1 MSSLEHSAI
10 YQGWIRHRRFCTPEN
25 HFHYQFYMFYL
36 DLDELDAFNDMPFCS
51 TQGFSAFMVKNSDY
65 LDRNSS
71 ASIKEKAIAKT
82 LELGGEEPTSVRMLA
97 NIRYWGMKFSP
108 ITVFYNYDSNEQ
120 LINMLVEVSNTPWN
134 QRHYYLIDDPE
145 SPAPT
150 KKSFHVSPF
159 QISDVEYRWRL
170 KEPKRQLL
178 LHIENQ
184 TLNDDPTKLF
194 DATLQLQRKP
204 ITVDNLKQTLIQ
216 TPVMSLKIVSGIYW
230 QAAKLAAK
238 RARFYSHPKTTK
250 TGEPHV

>member
-1 MSSLEHSAI
+1 M
-10 YQGWIRHRRFCTPEN
+10 
-25 HFHYQFYMFYL
+25 
-36 DLDELDAFNDMPFCS
+36 
-51 TQGFSAFMVKNSDY
+51 
-65 LDRNSS
+65 
-71 ASIKEKAIAKT
+71 
-82 LELGGEEPTSVRMLA
+82 
-97 NIRYWGMKFSP
+97 
-108 ITVFYNYDSNEQ
+108 
-120 LINMLVEVSNTPWN
+120 PWN

-170 KEPKRQLL
+170 KEPKGNYSY
-178 LHIENQ
+178 IENQ

-216 TPVMSLKIVSGIYW
+216 TVMSLKIVRDL
-230 QAAKLAAK
+230 LASSEIGQ

-250 TGEPHV
+250 TGGAHV